1 MNPNI
6 YKLSEM
12 TKEQYDFV
20 MKRAETDISEHMKVA
35 KEVSDDIK
43 KRGDVAV
50 LEYTEKFDHVK
61 LTAENMK
68 VTAEEIEAMK
78 MPTMTVEKALERA
91 IKYSPALKDLEDTL
105 DYLKE
110 SDEKIYDR
118 IGSVKIPSYEYKKWT
133 SEGMHT
139 LVSSVY
145 QLDSGI
151 KQAKLGEKVQKMALE
166 VTVKS
171 MFSNIK
177 KTQDNLELVKKNAA
191 IQQKLFEQGYTKYRL
206 GMLSKYNLDQLQVAA
221 EQAKGNAAMLEATLE
236 QTYIKFN
243 NIIGENPNTRF
254 EFIYDVT
261 FEPYTMT
268 QSIDQYVHS
277 ALKEDL
283 SIQIQELTTDAAKF
297 KKNYRNYEAKVS
309 TDDADTLDYD
319 KQKRALKTAKENKE
333 LLIRNAYLQL
343 GQMETMYA
351 SAQADLNKAQA
362 NYRVAQVNLQAG
374 NVTKTVVEQA
384 EMGVISAQNAL
395 NEIVY
400 NYDMLVYTFE
410 NPCLLSGNTGAAQ

>member
-1 MNPNI
+1 MKAFL
-6 YKLSEM
+6 YKAKGALALTLAMSMFCPQVFAAEALSAA
-12 TKEQYDFV
+12 EQGV
-20 MKRAETDISEHMKVA
+20 QEAP
-35 KEVSDDIK
+35 
-43 KRGDVAV
+43 AV
-50 LEYTEKFDHVK
+50 V
-61 LTAENMK
+61 LTP
-68 VTAEEIEAMK
+68 EEIIAQAL
-78 MPTMTVEKALERA
+78 PTITVEEALEKA
-91 IKYSPALKDLEDTL
+91 IKYNPTLKDLEDSL
-105 DYLKE
+105 DFMKE

-118 IGSVKIPSYEYKKWT
+118 IGSVKIPSYEYKRWT
-133 SEGMHT
+133 SAGMHG

-145 QLDSGI
+145 QLESGM
-151 KQAKLGEKVQKMALE
+151 KQAKLAEKIQKMALE

-177 KTQDNLELVKKNAA
+177 QTQENLQLVQKNAD
-191 IQQKLFEQGYTKYRL
+191 IQQRLYEQGYTKYRL

-221 EQAKGNAAMLEATLE
+221 DQAKGNAALLETTLE

-243 NIIGENPNTRF
+243 NLIGENPEKRF
-254 EFIYDVT
+254 EFVYDVT
-261 FEPYTMT
+261 FKPYEMT
-268 QSIDQYVHS
+268 QTIDQYINC

-283 SIQIQELTTDAAKF
+283 SIQIQELPTDAAKF
-297 KKNYRNYEAKVS
+297 KKNYRNYEALTS
-309 TDDADTLDYD
+309 TDDADALDYD

-343 GQMETMYA
+343 DQMETMYA
-351 SAQADLNKAQA
+351 SAQSALTKAQA
-362 NYRVAQVNLQAG
+362 DYRVTQVNYQAG

-410 NPCLLSGNTGAAQ
+410 NPSLLADTGAAAK

>member
-1 MNPNI
+1 MKKAFL
-6 YKLSEM
+6 YKMKGAVAFTLAMSMFCPQVFAAEALSAAAQGVQEPP
-12 TKEQYDFV
+12 
-20 MKRAETDISEHMKVA
+20 KV
-35 KEVSDDIK
+35 E
-43 KRGDVAV
+43 
-50 LEYTEKFDHVK
+50 L
-61 LTAENMK
+61 
-68 VTAEEIEAMK
+68 TAEEIEAMK

-171 MFSNIK
+171 MFSNIVQ
-177 KTQDNLELVKKNAA
+177 TQDKLELVKKNAE
-191 IQQKLFEQGYTKYRL
+191 IQQKLYMQGFAKYRL
-206 GMLSKYNLDQLQVAA
+206 GMLSKYNLDQLHVAA
-221 EQAKGNAAMLEATLE
+221 QQAKDNVTLLESTLE

-243 NIIGENPNTRF
+243 NMIGENPNTRYT
-254 EFIYDVT
+254 FIYDVT

-268 QSIDQYVHS
+268 QSIEQYINT
-277 ALKEDL
+277 AMKEDL
-283 SIQIQELTTDAAKF
+283 SLQIQELTTDAAKF
-297 KKNYRNYEAKVS
+297 KSNLRNYDALTS
-309 TDDADTLDYD
+309 TDDQDKMTYD
-319 KQKRALKTAKENKE
+319 SAKRALKTAKEDKE
-333 LLIRNAYLQL
+333 LLIRNTYLQL

-374 NVTKTVVEQA
+374 NVTKTTVEQA

-395 NEIVY
+395 NEIVHNY
-400 NYDMLVYTFE
+400 NMLVYTFE
-410 NPCLLSGNTGAAQ
+410 NPTLLSNAAGAAQ